1 MKQFIITQDKR
12 VAEKLS
18 AMGYK
23 LFSEKSGV
31 YTYINMKAP
40 TQFAELDKSKI
51 AYTNIITL

>member
-1 MKQFIITQDKR
+1 MKQFIITQDKT

-40 TQFAELDKSKI
+40 TQFAELDKGKI